1 MTEIRKLIAIA
12 IQKNKIIIGPSSIG
26 IIKVFFFFFFF
37 NFIKSLASFV
47 SEIMVELL
55 KIFIVGSI
63 SVLEVKFSSPKNEN
77 NLTATTKVMSCEIT
91 FPLLF

>member
-1 MTEIRKLIAIA
+1 MMLI
-12 IQKNKIIIGPSSIG
+12 S
-26 IIKVFFFFFFF
+26 
-37 NFIKSLASFV
+37 
-47 SEIMVELL
+47 
-55 KIFIVGSI
+55 IFIVGSI